1 MTSQQRLHLN
11 NINYWT
17 DQLVDHVATN
27 GRDSS
32 NRKQQAIKAMIQFEA
47 DNLKALSTETT

>member
-32 NRKQQAIKAMIQFEA
+32 NQKQQAIEAMIQFEA
-47 DNLKALSTETT
+47 DNLKALSN